1 MNRVKPRT
9 LSGFMELLPE
19 DQMKM
24 ERMMQI
30 LRETYA
36 LFAFT
41 PLDTPVIEAAEV
53 LLAKGGGET
62 EKQIYRF
69 EKGDSDLALRFD
81 LTVPL
86 ASKVYRGER
95 AQRGR
100 FREFYQADI
109 DVIGDGKLDIANEA
123 EIPAIIYTA
132 FSRLGLKRFKIK
144 VNNRKLLNGFYA
156 MNGMSEKSQDI
167 MRTVDKLDKVGE
179 VKVKQMLVDELSM
192 IPSKAE
198 NVLDFMAICGSNAE
212 ILERLECYRGMDET
226 FDCGLDELRAVT
238 EHLSAFGVP
247 EENFSVDL
255 TIARGLDYYTGT
267 VYETELTDY
276 PEIGSVCSG
285 GRYDNLAEYYT
296 DRQLP
301 GVGISIGLTRLFYV
315 LQEQKL
321 LSAEVMTAPCD
332 VLVIPMTEN
341 RAPAIAAATAMRA
354 AGLRCQ
360 LYAEQRK
367 FKVKMSYADK
377 IGTPFTVL
385 LGEDELAEGVLTVKN
400 METGEQRKLK
410 DEEAAAW
417 IWETVRRRNAA
428 APIRE

>member
-1 MNRVKPRT
+1 
-9 LSGFMELLPE
+9 
-19 DQMKM
+19 
-24 ERMMQI
+24 
-30 LRETYA
+30 
-36 LFAFT
+36 
-41 PLDTPVIEAAEV
+41 
-53 LLAKGGGET
+53 
-62 EKQIYRF
+62 
-69 EKGDSDLALRFD
+69 
-81 LTVPL
+81 
-86 ASKVYRGER
+86 
-95 AQRGR
+95 
-100 FREFYQADI
+100 
-109 DVIGDGKLDIANEA
+109 
-123 EIPAIIYTA
+123 
-132 FSRLGLKRFKIK
+132 
-144 VNNRKLLNGFYA
+144 

-321 LSAEVMTAPCD
+321 LSDEVMTAPCD

-400 METGEQRKLK
+400 MESGEQRKLK